1 MSSRTYDFL
10 KYLQRIALP
19 AVFACVLAILPDLG
33 ASAECIRLVGTIS
46 TAFLSLFGALMQW
59 NYSKWT
65 EEMAENIA
73 SAIHFEYPEDDEK
86 GEE

>member
-19 AVFACVLAILPDLG
+19 AVLAFLASVLPLFG
-33 ASAECIRLVGTIS
+33 VSAETVRIVAAVG
-46 TAFLSLFGALMQW
+46 AAVLSLFGALMQW

-86 GEE
+86 GE